1 MGDRSGTASG
11 WSRRG
16 FLGAAAAGLT
26 TVVTPAWA
34 ADPTSGKKVTKIE
47 QGKRGTTITLSLT
60 NGMFPAPGSRYVD
73 PTTIVFVP
81 GHFRVM
87 EDQRVDA
94 VVHFHGHRTTAGEA
108 IIKHQL
114 REQVDDSRQN
124 AILVVPQG
132 PVRRSDSSG
141 GKLDKPGGFAA
152 FLGEVRGA
160 LQTAE
165 VAEALGPARIA
176 AAARIGLVCV
186 SAHSGG
192 FGVTARCIKHGG
204 FDVGE
209 VYLFDALYGEVAAYA
224 DWVGERRGHDGRERH
239 KLVCYYT
246 GGKVR
251 DNSMALL
258 RELRREGIDALHE
271 EREGQLTR
279 AQITKARAVFIR
291 ARDHMRV
298 TYKSNALRDCLYAS
312 ALKRRLGSDWFDNKD
327 DQRAIEPRTRPG

>member
-1 MGDRSGTASG
+1 MGDRSGDGSA

-16 FLGAAAAGLT
+16 FLGATAAGLWSLA
-26 TVVTPAWA
+26 TPAA
-34 ADPTSGKKVTKIE
+34 AAASASGDKITAIE
-47 QGKRGTTITLSLT
+47 TNRRGTTITLKLEHA
-60 NGMFPAPGSRYVD
+60 MFPAPGSRYRD
-73 PTTIVFVP
+73 ATTIVFVP
-81 GHFRVM
+81 SHYRVL

-94 VVHFHGHRTTAGEA
+94 VVHFHGHRTTAGESML
-108 IIKHQL
+108 KHQL

-124 AILVVPQG
+124 AVLIMPQG
-132 PVRRSDSSG
+132 PVRGSDSSG

-152 FLGEVRGA
+152 FLGEVRAA
-160 LQTAE
+160 LQSARA
-165 VAEALGPARIA
+165 AEALGPSRVPG
-176 AAARIGLVCV
+176 AARMGMVCL

-204 FDVGE
+204 FEVGE

-224 DWVGERRGHDGRERH
+224 DWIGERRDQGGRGRH

-246 GGKVR
+246 GGKVKT
-251 DNSMALL
+251 NSMALM
-258 RELRREGIDALHE
+258 RELRRHGIEALHE

-312 ALKRRLGSDWFDNKD
+312 SLRRRLDSDWFARKD
-327 DQRAIEPRTRPG
+327 DKRSIEPR

>member
-1 MGDRSGTASG
+1 MGNHSEGRLA

-16 FLGAAAAGLT
+16 FLGATAAGLWSLAG
-26 TVVTPAWA
+26 PAHA
-34 ADPTSGKKVTKIE
+34 ADAAIADKVQSID
-47 QGKRGTTITLSLT
+47 QGRRGTTITLSLA
-60 NGMFPAPGSRYVD
+60 NGMFPAPGSRYRD
-73 PTTIVFVP
+73 ATTIVFVP
-81 GHFRVM
+81 GHFRVLD
-87 EDQRVDA
+87 DQRVDT
-94 VVHFHGHRTTAGEA
+94 VVHFHGHRTTAA
-108 IIKHQL
+108 DAMIKHQL

-124 AILVVPQG
+124 AILVMPQG

-152 FLGEVRGA
+152 FLGEVRAA
-160 LQTAE
+160 LQSPK
-165 VAEALGPARIA
+165 VAEALGPSRIPG
-176 AAARIGLVCV
+176 AARIGMVCL

-204 FDVGE
+204 FEVGE

-224 DWVGERRGHDGRERH
+224 DWIGERRDRSGRERH

-251 DNSMALL
+251 GNSMTLM
-258 RELRREGIDALHE
+258 RELRRQGIEALHE

-312 ALKRRLGSDWFDNKD
+312 SLKRRLDSDWFEKKD
-327 DQRAIEPRTRPG
+327 DKRAIEPR